1 MEPEELTQVNVN
13 VVLPRA
19 SKVTG
24 SLPLLPL
31 LPDQPLDAVQELASL
46 ADQTTFT
53 SLPTSTEALEADR
66 DMLGTGT
73 EELDPPP
80 QEANRIVAL
89 IIFIMRIAIEG
100 S

>member
-19 SKVTG
+19 SKVMG
-24 SLPLLPL
+24 SVPLLPL

-53 SLPTSTEALEADR
+53 SLPSLTEALDADR
-66 DMLGTGT
+66 DTLGTGT
-73 EELDPPP
+73 EEFEPPP
-80 QEANRIVAL
+80 QEANRIVAHV
-89 IIFIMRIAIEG
+89 IFSARLAIG
-100 S
+100 

>member
-1 MEPEELTQVNVN
+1 MTQVNVN

-73 EELDPPP
+73 EELEPPP
-80 QEANRIVAL
+80 QEANKMVTL
-89 IIFIMRIAIEG
+89 IIFITCIATEG
-100 S
+100 N

>member
-1 MEPEELTQVNVN
+1 MEPEELIQVNVK
-13 VVLPRA
+13 VVPPRA

-53 SLPTSTEALEADR
+53 SLPTSTEVLDADR

-73 EELDPPP
+73 EELEPPP
-80 QEANRIVAL
+80 QEAYRIVTL
-89 IIFIMRIAIEG
+89 IIFIMRIAIG
-100 S
+100 

>member
-31 LPDQPLDAVQELASL
+31 LPDQPLDAVQELVSL

-53 SLPTSTEALEADR
+53 SLPTSTEALEAYR
-66 DMLGTGT
+66 DMVGTGT
-73 EELDPPP
+73 EELEPPP
-80 QEANRIVAL
+80 QEAKKMATLIV
-89 IIFIMRIAIEG
+89 FTTRKVMG
-100 S
+100 

>member
-24 SLPLLPL
+24 SVPLLPL

-46 ADQTTFT
+46 ADQITFT
-53 SLPTSTEALEADR
+53 SPPTSTDALEADS
-66 DMLGTGT
+66 DTLGTGT
-73 EELDPPP
+73 EELEPPP
-80 QEANRIVAL
+80 QEANRMAKHS
-89 IIFIMRIAIEG
+89 IFITRKVMG
-100 S
+100 

>member
-13 VVLPRA
+13 VVLPRE

-24 SLPLLPL
+24 SVPLLPL
-31 LPDQPLDAVQELASL
+31 LPDQPLDAVQELALL

-53 SLPTSTEALEADR
+53 SPPTSTEALEADR

-73 EELDPPP
+73 EELEPPP
-80 QEANRIVAL
+80 QEANRIVKL
-89 IIFIMRIAIEG
+89 IISITRMPMG
-100 S
+100 